1 MAKQKSIVIL
11 PHLKDCG
18 GDLSKTWFV
27 EYSCRNPQT
36 DEMKRFRVY
45 NGFAKLKTKEER
57 YAFAEKI
64 INDIKEKFAK
74 GEIPFLDTKVSY
86 NDELLYH
93 NIAKRWGNERKGS
106 IGIRTYLSDFL
117 AIKKVEVIPHSFQ
130 TYKSK
135 LRIFC
140 EWVEQTGLDK
150 KTFVFS
156 NRIQYANFYAIL

>member
-11 PHLKDCG
+11 PQLKDCG
-18 GDLSKTWFV
+18 GDLTKTWFV
-27 EYSCRNPQT
+27 EYSCRNPRT

-45 NGFAKLKTKEER
+45 TGFAKLKTKEER

-74 GEIPFLDTKVSY
+74 GEIPFLEKEVNY

-106 IGIRTYLSDFL
+106 IGLRTYLSDFL

-140 EWVEQTGLDK
+140 EWAEQSELDK
-150 KTFVFS
+150 KSVCFFGQES
-156 NRIQYANFYAIL
+156 ICEFLC